1 MFGRLK
7 REMRFPL
14 RSIRKSSGDWEIM
27 KKNEVRFRIEEIGI
41 IPAVRLSSAEDA
53 LFAVEAVASGGIP
66 IVEVT
71 ITVPGAL
78 EVIENLAHNRPEVI
92 AGAGTVLDIEAARR
106 CLGAGA
112 KFLTSTGLD
121 LEMVDFA
128 VKQEV
133 VVFPGV
139 LTPTEVIM
147 ASKAGA
153 DFVKIFPCSQ
163 LGGPAYIKALKA
175 PFPQVPLIASGG
187 VNQRTAADFIVAGAV
202 AVGIGGDLIQ
212 PDAIKCRERDWIR
225 ELAHRFVHI
234 VRDARGAK

>member
-71 ITVPGAL
+71 MTVPGAL

-92 AGAGTVLDIEAARR
+92 VGAGT
-106 CLGAGA
+106 C
-112 KFLTSTGLD
+112 
-121 LEMVDFA
+121 
-128 VKQEV
+128 
-133 VVFPGV
+133 
-139 LTPTEVIM
+139 
-147 ASKAGA
+147 
-153 DFVKIFPCSQ
+153 
-163 LGGPAYIKALKA
+163 
-175 PFPQVPLIASGG
+175 
-187 VNQRTAADFIVAGAV
+187 
-202 AVGIGGDLIQ
+202 
-212 PDAIKCRERDWIR
+212 
-225 ELAHRFVHI
+225 
-234 VRDARGAK
+234 

>member
-1 MFGRLK
+1 
-7 REMRFPL
+7 
-14 RSIRKSSGDWEIM
+14 M

-41 IPAVRLSSAEDA
+41 IPAVRLSSADDA

-71 ITVPGAL
+71 MTVPRAL
-78 EVIENLAHNRPEVI
+78 EVIENLAHNSPGVI
-92 AGAGTVLDIEAARR
+92 VGAGTVLDIEAARR

-112 KFLTSTGLD
+112 MFLTSTGLD

-139 LTPTEVIM
+139 LTPTEVMM

-225 ELAHRFVHI
+225 ELAHRFVQI
-234 VRDARGAK
+234 VRDARGQNEKRR

>member
-1 MFGRLK
+1 
-7 REMRFPL
+7 
-14 RSIRKSSGDWEIM
+14 M

-71 ITVPGAL
+71 MTVPGAL

-92 AGAGTVLDIEAARR
+92 VGAGTVLDIEAARR

-187 VNQRTAADFIVAGAV
+187 VNQRTAADFIAAGAV

-234 VRDARGAK
+234 VRDARGRSEKR

>member
-1 MFGRLK
+1 
-7 REMRFPL
+7 
-14 RSIRKSSGDWEIM
+14 M

-71 ITVPGAL
+71 MTVPGAL

-92 AGAGTVLDIEAARR
+92 VGAGTVLDIEAARR

-187 VNQRTAADFIVAGAV
+187 VNQRTAADFIAAGAV

-225 ELAHRFVHI
+225 ELAQRFVHI
-234 VRDARGAK
+234 VRDARGRSEKR